1 MDLRFHRRTVVRAVA
16 AAGAGLA
23 LCAALATNAAAAP
36 FAHGDVVH
44 IVKPGLRANANQST
58 NWFGYNQGTLE
69 QGGAKQFHSITGDWT
84 VPAAS
89 QHTAGQAAASSDW
102 IGIGGGCVDANCT
115 VGDNTLIQ
123 TGTEQDVSA
132 SGAASYSAWYELI
145 PAPSLTIS
153 NMTVGPGD
161 HMHAQ
166 ISEVVSGSNVWRI
179 TLQDVTRN
187 ETFTTTV
194 PYSST
199 HATAE
204 WIEETPLLIGTN
216 AGLAPLP
223 NLTRISFDGGTTNGA
238 SAGLKASE
246 EIQLID
252 GNGNVIGAPSAPDA
266 QADGFAVCA
275 WATSC

>member
-1 MDLRFHRRTVVRAVA
+1 MDLRFHGRTAARAMALA
-16 AAGAGLA
+16 AAGFVLCAGLA
-23 LCAALATNAAAAP
+23 TQAAAAP
-36 FAHGDVVH
+36 RAHGNVVH
-44 IVKPGLRANANQST
+44 IVKPGLGVNANQSS

-84 VPAAS
+84 VPTVS
-89 QHTAGQAAASSDW
+89 RHRAGQAAASSDW

-132 SGAASYSAWYELI
+132 SGVRSYSAWYELI
-145 PAPSLTIS
+145 PAPSLRI
-153 NMTVGPGD
+153 NMTVRAGD

-166 ISEVVSGSNVWRI
+166 ISEMVPGSNVWKI
-179 TLQDVTRN
+179 TLRDVTRN

-194 PYSST
+194 PYAST

-204 WIEETPLLIGTN
+204 WIEETPLVIGTN

-223 NLTRISFDGGTTNGA
+223 NLSRISFDRATTNGA
-238 SAGLKASE
+238 SARLKSSE
-246 EIQLID
+246 KIQLID
-252 GNGNVIGAPSAPDA
+252 GNGHVIGTPSAPDA
-266 QADGFAVCA
+266 QRDGFAVCA

>member
-1 MDLRFHRRTVVRAVA
+1 FHRRTVARAVTV
-16 AAGAGLA
+16 AGAGLA

-36 FAHGDVVH
+36 LAHGDVVH

-145 PAPSLTIS
+145 PAPSLGI
-153 NMTVGPGD
+153 NITVGAGD

-166 ISEVVSGSNVWRI
+166 ISETVSGANVWKI
-179 TLQDVTRN
+179 TLRNVTRN
-187 ETFTTTV
+187 KTFTKTV
-194 PYSST
+194 PYS
-199 HATAE
+199 
-204 WIEETPLLIGTN
+204 
-216 AGLAPLP
+216 
-223 NLTRISFDGGTTNGA
+223 
-238 SAGLKASE
+238 
-246 EIQLID
+246 
-252 GNGNVIGAPSAPDA
+252 
-266 QADGFAVCA
+266 
-275 WATSC
+275 